1 MPYLTNYSFRQLV
14 NQIEI
19 KDLPKID
26 LSFFKEH
33 IYDND
38 FLFYFFNQLDLK
50 NLTKQ
55 KFLLDANDYSIFVY
69 RQVPE
74 RKDNLTYVLELKGK
88 VKYHLDPTCKNL
100 NKGFKNFFIPEPI
113 VRLQSVDNKKHL
125 ELVKAIREWFTINDY
140 TVEKYEQK
148 ILTNEIL
155 TNAFNNYFP
164 AKFGIEKI
172 FISSGG
178 KANQF
183 QWYHSLSTSSVQIEY
198 QFDYDKFSDKVND
211 LIKRREYLTCSK
223 TMQNL
228 ARYDYLL
235 QKDDYEIIDLIT
247 SNINKGYLKD
257 VSVNFIENYGLDN
270 LRIFWTNHQKL
281 KMEAFYL
288 LSDYIKWNFNLKEKD
303 FDQLF
308 LERFNLECC
317 HSCKKTN
324 GFKRLTLEMILE

>member
-1 MPYLTNYSFRQLV
+1 MPYLTNYSFRQLT
-14 NQIEI
+14 NKIEL
-19 KDLPKID
+19 KDFGKID
-26 LSFFKEH
+26 LDTFKEH
-33 IYDND
+33 IYNND
-38 FLFYFFNQLDLK
+38 YLFYFFNQLDLK
-50 NLTKQ
+50 NLIKQ
-55 KFLLDANDYSIFVY
+55 KFLLDSNDYEMFVY
-69 RQVPE
+69 REVPE

-88 VKYHLDPTCKNL
+88 VKYHLDPNCKNL

-113 VRLQSVDNKKHL
+113 VRLQSEDPNKHI

-140 TVEKYEQK
+140 TVEKYEQG

-155 TNAFNNYFP
+155 TKAFNNYFP

-178 KANQF
+178 EANQF
-183 QWYHSLSTSSVQIEY
+183 QWYHSLSTSSVQVEY
-198 QFDYDKFSDKVND
+198 QFDHDNFLDKVID
-211 LIKRREYLTCSK
+211 LIKRREYLTSSK

-228 ARYDYLL
+228 SKYDYLV
-235 QKDDYEIIDLIT
+235 QKEDYEIIDLIT

-257 VSVNFIENYGLDN
+257 VSINFIDNYGLEN
-270 LRIFWTNHQKL
+270 LRNFWTNHHKL

-288 LSDYIKWNFNLKEKD
+288 LSDYIKWNYNLKEKD

-317 HSCKKTN
+317 QTCKIGIGSN
-324 GFKRLTLEMILE
+324 RVTLRPIL